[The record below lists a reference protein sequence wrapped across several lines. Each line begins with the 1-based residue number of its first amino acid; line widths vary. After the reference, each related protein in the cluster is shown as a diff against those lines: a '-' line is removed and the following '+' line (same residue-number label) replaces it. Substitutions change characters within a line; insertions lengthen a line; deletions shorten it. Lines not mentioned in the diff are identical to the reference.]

1 MALCTTTSSPHTRTS
16 THRTCTEVNP
26 VGAPLT
32 ERRSAVAA
40 QAAGRSANEHASVSV
55 SVSGQSAAFQR
66 RLVLQ
71 VTVCGCMTVAA
82 AAAAACSSSSAGL
95 QFATGRASA
104 CMIARVALMLHMIVI
119 TIAASEGLTGQLLAC
134 CWTAPGVA
142 ISCTGLLLV
151 MRCVLQR
158 QKKNTGVAASR
169 SSSIISR
176 QQQLLCGARTAA
188 ASGHVVHQVHHALM
202 LLLPLLLAIPRQ

>member
-16 THRTCTEVNP
+16 THSTCTEVNP

-55 SVSGQSAAFQR
+55 SVSEQSAAFQR

-71 VTVCGCMTVAA
+71 VTVCGCMTVAV

-104 CMIARVALMLHMIVI
+104 CMIARVALMLQMIVI

-169 SSSIISR
+169 SSIIISR

-202 LLLPLLLAIPRQ
+202 LLLLLLLAIPRQ